1 VVGGAYAQTYRTRI
15 KVHGYSLANVR
26 LSLDPRGA
34 EPDAAVLAVVLH
46 EAPAADVRC
55 LGTREEADALP
66 VPAGTLRTWL
76 TATPTRIGPEILD
89 AAIWLIP
96 TCATK
101 EYKLT
106 VEHTTPRSFRFH
118 TDPIHGQCLSETSP
132 DPLVVEA
139 W

>member
-1 VVGGAYAQTYRTRI
+1 M
-15 KVHGYSLANVR
+15 KVHGYQLSNVK
-26 LSLDPRGA
+26 LSLDPRGT
-34 EPDAAVLAVVLH
+34 EPDAAVLAVVLS

-66 VPAGTLRTWL
+66 VPAGTPRTWL

-96 TCATK
+96 TCTTK

-106 VEHTTPRSFRFH
+106 VEHTSPRWFQSRN
-118 TDPIHGQCLSETSP
+118 DRIHGQCLSNMSP